1 VYCGALVSQNF
12 LLKYPYLL
20 NSFIRSYFTPYHID
34 GVGTFQ
40 DGGLTL
46 FNNPVSIAL
55 KEAAECFPST
65 PNPSIVLSLGTGS
78 VACPEDQ
85 HSEAAAASWWRDSFP
100 SRLFR
105 AFWKQ
110 GDSNVTW
117 NQVLEQPTAVE
128 DKNLFRFNVEFEGK
142 QPPLDDVDG
151 MADIARA
158 ARKTASESCALKDL
172 AKRQRA
178 ELFVFELDAT
188 QPPRITDGVYE
199 CVGHIMCRLRAGTV
213 EYATFMQQL
222 NQGRAIVKCHGQV
235 IKGSFRAESDMTNV
249 NFNQEVKFQV
259 PSRQTSFQILLEEES
274 SSPWD
279 ISGSPFT
286 IDALSK
292 QQGLNRC
299 FGSEDHRK
307 RPQIDFS
314 QSEPKRQ
321 RKMHGSKTRPG
332 REHRQTALY
341 GDVTK

>member
-1 VYCGALVSQNF
+1 M
-12 LLKYPYLL
+12 L
-20 NSFIRSYFTPYHID
+20 NSVMRSYFTPYHID

-78 VACPEDQ
+78 IACPEGQ
-85 HSEAAAASWWRDSFP
+85 QSEAAAASWGRDSFP
-100 SRLFR
+100 CRLFR

-117 NQVLEQPTAVE
+117 NQVLEQPAAVE

-158 ARKTASESCALKDL
+158 ARKTASESCTLKDL

-178 ELFVFELDAT
+178 ELFVFELDAS
-188 QPPRITDGVYE
+188 QPPRTTDGVYE

-222 NQGRAIVKCHGQV
+222 NQGKAVVKCHGQV
-235 IKGSFRAESDMTNV
+235 IKGSFRAESDMTNA

-259 PSRQTSFQILLEEES
+259 PSRQTPFQIMLEEES

-286 IDALSK
+286 IDALSR
-292 QQGLNRC
+292 QQGLNSC

-314 QSEPKRQ
+314 QPEPKKR
-321 RKMHGSKTRPG
+321 RRMHGPKMSAP
-332 REHRQTALY
+332 REHHLTVPDN
-341 GDVTK
+341 DVTN